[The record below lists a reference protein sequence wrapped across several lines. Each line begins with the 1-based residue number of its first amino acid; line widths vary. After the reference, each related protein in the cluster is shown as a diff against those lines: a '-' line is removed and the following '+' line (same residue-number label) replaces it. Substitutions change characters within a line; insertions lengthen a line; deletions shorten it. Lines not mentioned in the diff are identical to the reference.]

1 MDYKISDLKLKNS
14 FFNYLNSTSE
24 LDVESLDN
32 WMDGATPYYPVYWDI
47 VDDFGDYEQAPI
59 VFVYYPNENSYDFSN
74 TYNNDEFPLIELDY
88 EIYSNLVNMFGEVIV
103 RHYMP
108 EWISNKIGESVK
120 NVFSE

>member
-24 LDVESLDN
+24 LDVESHDS
-32 WMDGATPYYPVYWDI
+32 WMDGAITYYLLNGEYF
-47 VDDFGDYEQAPI
+47 DDLDYEPSPI

-88 EIYSNLVNMFGEVIV
+88 EIYSNLINIFGEVIV
-103 RHYMP
+103 HHYMP

>member
-24 LDVESLDN
+24 LNVESNDS
-32 WMDGATPYYPVYWDI
+32 WMDGATPYYLINGEYF
-47 VDDFGDYEQAPI
+47 DDLDYEPSPI
-59 VFVYYPNENSYDFSN
+59 VFVYYPNENSYDFRN

-88 EIYSNLVNMFGEVIV
+88 EIYSNLINMFGEVIV
-103 RHYMP
+103 HHYMP